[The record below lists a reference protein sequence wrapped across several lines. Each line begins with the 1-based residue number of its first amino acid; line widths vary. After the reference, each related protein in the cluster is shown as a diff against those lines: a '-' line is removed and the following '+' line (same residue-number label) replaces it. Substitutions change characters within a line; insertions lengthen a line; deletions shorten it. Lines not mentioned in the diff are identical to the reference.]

1 MQKES
6 ANIWKK
12 NIIDDL
18 ESRDLEFPKVREF
31 LTELKREFSSRD
43 NKLAYQVWFTLGVKV
58 HGIGSEIWTCGIT
71 LALDYVL
78 HYLSVIWSQFI
89 GGRKKSEMGVS
100 AYWCVTVEHWILS

>member
-1 MQKES
+1 VQKES

-58 HGIGSEIWTCGIT
+58 HGIGSEI
-71 LALDYVL
+71 
-78 HYLSVIWSQFI
+78 
-89 GGRKKSEMGVS
+89 
-100 AYWCVTVEHWILS
+100 